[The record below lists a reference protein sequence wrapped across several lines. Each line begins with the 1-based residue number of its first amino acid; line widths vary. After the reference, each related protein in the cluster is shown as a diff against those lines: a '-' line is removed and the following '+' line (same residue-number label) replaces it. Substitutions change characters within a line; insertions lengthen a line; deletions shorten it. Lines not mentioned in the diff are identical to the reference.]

1 MRIPLEVGIDV
12 TLGVVMVSQK
22 SINPGIILS
31 MNGRPIMI
39 LNQTMDANFNQ
50 RMDGTENLNLDAN
63 LNQRMDG
70 TENLNLI
77 RA

>member
-1 MRIPLEVGIDV
+1 
-12 TLGVVMVSQK
+12 
-22 SINPGIILS
+22 
-31 MNGRPIMI
+31 MI